1 MTRGRSFAHQ
11 ISIAGLCFRMRAREK
26 AVPGPPMDE
35 KAKSRAGGERPVI
48 ADTPMEG
55 CAELVARLHKE
66 SKAERWGLGAEQFA
80 AGLERAV
87 RKRMNPSGLTV
98 AQREE
103 FLCTLHL
110 EDLALAQA
118 CACGLETGWE
128 YFVETYRPYLR
139 ASAAAILRVSSGS
152 AEARELADSLF
163 AELYGLTDGRTG
175 ERSLFRYF
183 HGRSSLK
190 TWLRAVMAQRHIDA
204 VRAGKKFESLDEPD
218 GDGRVREAA
227 DKVVLPMA
235 DPHREKFV
243 KLFQA
248 ALAAALAGL
257 DARDRER
264 LRLYYVEEKTLA
276 EIGKKLGEHESSVS
290 RNLERIRRE
299 MREGAE
305 RFLRRPAP
313 GAALSEEQIALCFEY
328 AAEDVPID
336 LGKMLQARGP
346 GAAQKGKQDV

>member
-1 MTRGRSFAHQ
+1 
-11 ISIAGLCFRMRAREK
+11 
-26 AVPGPPMDE
+26 MDE
-35 KAKSRAGGERPVI
+35 SAKRRADGEENVTT
-48 ADTPMEG
+48 DTPLAG
-55 CAELVARLHKE
+55 CGALLARLHDE
-66 SKAERWGLGAEQFA
+66 AKAGRWGLSVEDFSA
-80 AGLERAV
+80 ALERAV
-87 RKRMNPSGLTV
+87 RKRLNPSGLTV

-118 CACGLETGWE
+118 CACGLEAGWE

-139 ASAAAILRVSSGS
+139 AAAGAILRVNSG
-152 AEARELADSLF
+152 AVEARELADSLF
-163 AELYGLTDGRTG
+163 AELYGLADGKTG

-204 VRAGKKFESLDEPD
+204 VRAAKKFESLDEPD
-218 GDGRVREAA
+218 GDGRVREME
-227 DKVVLPMA
+227 DKVVLPVG
-235 DPHREKFV
+235 DPHRERFV

-248 ALAAALAGL
+248 ALAAALEKME
-257 DARDRER
+257 ARDRER

-290 RNLERIRRE
+290 RNLDRIRRE
-299 MREGAE
+299 MRQCAE
-305 RFLRRPAP
+305 DFLRRPAP
-313 GAALSEEQIALCFEY
+313 GVALSEEQIALCFEY

-336 LGKMLQARGP
+336 LGKMLQGRSTGK
-346 GAAQKGKQDV
+346 AQKERQDA

>member
-1 MTRGRSFAHQ
+1 
-11 ISIAGLCFRMRAREK
+11 
-26 AVPGPPMDE
+26 MDE
-35 KAKSRAGGERPVI
+35 KAKRREGGEENVI
-48 ADTPMEG
+48 VDTPLAG
-55 CAELVARLHKE
+55 CGALVVRLHE
-66 SKAERWGLGAEQFA
+66 EAKARRWGLSVEDFSA
-80 AGLERAV
+80 ALERAV
-87 RKRMNPSGLTV
+87 RKRMNPSGLTM

-118 CACGLETGWE
+118 CACGSEAGWE
-128 YFVETYRPYLR
+128 HFVETYRPNLR
-139 ASAAAILRVSSGS
+139 AAAAAILRVNSGA

-163 AELYGLTDGRTG
+163 GELYGLADGKTG

-204 VRAGKKFESLDEPD
+204 VRAAKKFESLDEPD
-218 GDGRVREAA
+218 GEGRVREAA
-227 DKVVLPMA
+227 DKVVLPVG
-235 DPHREKFV
+235 DPHRERFV

-248 ALAAALAGL
+248 ALAAALEKM

-276 EIGKKLGEHESSVS
+276 EIGKRVGEHESSVS
-290 RNLERIRRE
+290 RNLDRIRRE
-299 MREGAE
+299 MRQCAE
-305 RFLRRPAP
+305 EFLRRPAP

-336 LGKMLQARGP
+336 LGKMLQARG
-346 GAAQKGKQDV
+346 AESAQKGKQNV

>member
-1 MTRGRSFAHQ
+1 
-11 ISIAGLCFRMRAREK
+11 
-26 AVPGPPMDE
+26 MDE
-35 KAKSRAGGERPVI
+35 NAKRREDGEENVTT
-48 ADTPMEG
+48 DTPLAG
-55 CAELVARLHKE
+55 CGALVVRLHDE
-66 SKAERWGLGAEQFA
+66 AKAARWALSVADFSTA
-80 AGLERAV
+80 LERSV

-118 CACGLETGWE
+118 CACGLETAWE

-139 ASAAAILRVSSGS
+139 AAAGAILRANSG
-152 AEARELADSLF
+152 AVEAQELADSLF
-163 AELYGLTDGRTG
+163 AELYGLADGKTG

-204 VRAGKKFESLDEPD
+204 VRMAKKFESLDEPD
-218 GDGRVREAA
+218 GDGRVREME
-227 DKVVLPMA
+227 DKVVLPVG
-235 DPHREKFV
+235 DPHRERFV

-248 ALAAALAGL
+248 ALAAALEKME
-257 DARDRER
+257 ARDRER

-290 RNLERIRRE
+290 RNLDRIRRE
-299 MREGAE
+299 MRQCAE
-305 RFLRRPAP
+305 DFLRRPAP

-336 LGKMLQARGP
+336 LGKMLQGRSTGK
-346 GAAQKGKQDV
+346 AQKERQDA

>member
-1 MTRGRSFAHQ
+1 
-11 ISIAGLCFRMRAREK
+11 
-26 AVPGPPMDE
+26 MDE
-35 KAKSRAGGERPVI
+35 EAKRRPDGEENVI
-48 ADTPMEG
+48 TDTPLKG
-55 CAELVARLHKE
+55 CGTLIVRLHKE
-66 SKAERWGLGAEQFA
+66 AKAERWGLNLEGFSA
-80 AGLERAV
+80 ALERAV

-118 CACGLETGWE
+118 CACGLEKGWE
-128 YFVETYRPYLR
+128 HFVETYRPYLR
-139 ASAAAILRVSSGS
+139 ASATAILRVSAGS
-152 AEARELADSLF
+152 AEAQELADSLF
-163 AELYGLTDGRTG
+163 AELYGLAEGKTG

-204 VRAGKKFESLDEPD
+204 VRAARKFESLDEPD
-218 GDGRVREAA
+218 GDGKVRELA
-227 DKVVLPMA
+227 DKVVLPVG

-248 ALAAALAGL
+248 ALAEALAEIE
-257 DARDRER
+257 ARDRER

-290 RNLERIRRE
+290 RNLDRIRKE
-299 MREGAE
+299 MRERAE
-305 RFLRRPAP
+305 EFLRRPAP

-336 LGKMLQARGP
+336 LGKMLQVP
-346 GAAQKGKQDV
+346 GRKMMQKGKETV